1 MYWLGSSVTLGMCS
15 EEYAVADYIAAQ
27 HDVTCI
33 KEAVSGTTLIDAD
46 AGWGKKSYVYRLQNS
61 TNFNKEQKIDAF
73 VCQISTNDAKKEN
86 VGKWGELTPLTTTQM
101 EAFDLKTTLGAMEYI
116 VTYVGQTWNCPIY
129 FYSGSYFG
137 NNGERGS
144 SNPKGSDYAELVQK
158 TCDLA
163 EKWNGIEGYEVKV
176 IDLFNDEEFNN
187 ITDEQYGAYMKDPIH
202 PYKRGYV
209 EWWTPAF
216 EKVFLEDF
224 GK

>member
-61 TNFNKEQKIDAF
+61 TNFSKEQKIDAF
-73 VCQISTNDAKKEN
+73 VCQISTNDAKSEN
-86 VGKWGELTPLTTTQM
+86 VDNWGRLTSLKATNID
-101 EAFDLKTTLGAMEYI
+101 AFNVKTTLGAMEYI
-116 VTYVGQTWNCPIY
+116 VAYVEQTWDCPIY

-137 NNGERGS
+137 NTGERGS
-144 SNPKGSDYAELVQK
+144 SNPKGSDYAKLVQK
-158 TCDLA
+158 TRDLA
-163 EKWNGIEGYEVKV
+163 EKWNEIEGYEVRV